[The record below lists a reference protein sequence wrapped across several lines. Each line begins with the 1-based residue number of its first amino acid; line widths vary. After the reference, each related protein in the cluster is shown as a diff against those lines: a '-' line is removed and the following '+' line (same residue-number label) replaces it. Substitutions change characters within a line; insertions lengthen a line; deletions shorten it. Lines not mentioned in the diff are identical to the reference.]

1 MVLLQDLRFAL
12 RMLAKSPGFTA
23 VAVLCLAIGIG
34 ANSTVF
40 SLVDGMWMRPLPVGN
55 PGELVHLFLATDRQ
69 AFGDLSYPEYEDF
82 RDHAKTLAGLA
93 VTQRRGPTLTGDGFA
108 ESTMSNVVSPDYFT
122 VLGVSAQLGRVFTA
136 HDNGPGPVVVMSHNL
151 WQRRFGGDPA
161 IVGKTVR
168 LGDAYTVIGV
178 APKGFRGVEQWIDSD
193 FWIPMTSWD
202 SSPQGERADRRSHS
216 FAAMGRLR
224 AGVSIEQARAEIE
237 GMARNL
243 ERAYPQFNK
252 GRRGA
257 LYSDLQYRFRSG
269 GYLGG
274 MLIGVVAV
282 VLAIACANIANL
294 LLARAGVRSREI
306 GVRVA
311 MGAGRSRLVGQL
323 LTESALIALLG
334 TAAGL
339 VVAGFLI
346 QLLPAALSPPGDVY
360 THFEFRLDARVLA
373 LTLAV
378 SLLTVLAFGLFPALR
393 ASRPDVVSLLKGSS
407 DSTRFAGRVQPRSL
421 LVIAQVAV
429 SMILLTVSGLLV
441 RTFIYTLHADL
452 GFQRK
457 DLLVA
462 DVSAPGNRAR
472 MREFYRQLEE
482 RVSALPGVR
491 QVTLAARPPL
501 WGSEGGTAQEVAI
514 LSHPRAPGEASPKVK
529 FNTIGPNYFRTMG
542 IPLLRGRDFDQ
553 RDAPD
558 SPKVLI
564 VSQTMARRF
573 WPNEDAVGQFVHAAY
588 DPDSVNRQ
596 IVGVVGDARINSI
609 EEAPEPYMYVP
620 YLQSRREL
628 IMLLAETT
636 GDPLRLA
643 GPLRAEVKALDDQA
657 PLLQISTLGL
667 VIRSSV
673 YEQQIAAT
681 FVGGLGAIALFL
693 AAIGLY
699 GVISYAMVRRTREI
713 GIRMALGAQRRDAL
727 RLVLGQGIRLAAI
740 GIAIGFAGALAVT
753 RFLGQVLYGVSPR
766 DLVTFTSVP
775 ALMMAVALA
784 ASYIPARRATQIDPL
799 IAVRYE

>member
-1 MVLLQDLRFAL
+1 V
-12 RMLAKSPGFTA
+12 
-23 VAVLCLAIGIG
+23 
-34 ANSTVF
+34 
-40 SLVDGMWMRPLPVGN
+40 
-55 PGELVHLFLATDRQ
+55 
-69 AFGDLSYPEYEDF
+69 
-82 RDHAKTLAGLA
+82 
-93 VTQRRGPTLTGDGFA
+93 
-108 ESTMSNVVSPDYFT
+108 
-122 VLGVSAQLGRVFTA
+122 
-136 HDNGPGPVVVMSHNL
+136 
-151 WQRRFGGDPA
+151 
-161 IVGKTVR
+161 
-168 LGDAYTVIGV
+168 
-178 APKGFRGVEQWIDSD
+178 
-193 FWIPMTSWD
+193 
-202 SSPQGERADRRSHS
+202 RSH
-216 FAAMGRLR
+216 
-224 AGVSIEQARAEIE
+224 
-237 GMARNL
+237 
-243 ERAYPQFNK
+243 
-252 GRRGA
+252 
-257 LYSDLQYRFRSG
+257 
-269 GYLGG
+269 
-274 MLIGVVAV
+274 
-282 VLAIACANIANL
+282 
-294 LLARAGVRSREI
+294 EI

-311 MGAGRSRLVGQL
+311 IGAGRSRLVGQL

-339 VVAGFLI
+339 GVAGFLI
-346 QLLPAALSPPGDVY
+346 RLLPAALTPPGDVY
-360 THFEFRLDARVLA
+360 VHFEFRLDARVLA

-393 ASRPDVVSLLKGSS
+393 ASRPDVVSLFKGGSGQARSS
-407 DSTRFAGRVQPRSL
+407 GRIRTHSL
-421 LVIAQVAV
+421 LVVAQVAL
-429 SMILLTVSGLLV
+429 SMVLLTVSGLLV

-457 DLLVA
+457 DLLVV
-462 DVSAPGNRAR
+462 DVAAPGNRAR

-482 RVSALPGVR
+482 RVSGLPGVR

-501 WGSEGGTAQEVAI
+501 WGSEGGTAQEAAI
-514 LSHPRAPGEASPKVK
+514 LSHPPAPGEANPKVK

-553 RDAPD
+553 RDGPD
-558 SPKVLI
+558 GPKVMI

-596 IVGVVGDARINSI
+596 IVGVVGDARINHI
-609 EEAPEPYMYVP
+609 EEDAEPYMYLP
-620 YLQSRREL
+620 YAQSRREW

-643 GPLRAEVKALDDQA
+643 GPLRAEVKALDDRA
-657 PLLQISTLGL
+657 PVLEISTLGL

-673 YEQQIAAT
+673 FEQQIAAT
-681 FVGGLGAIALFL
+681 FVGILGAIALFL

-740 GIAIGFAGALAVT
+740 GIAIGLAGALAVA
-753 RFLGQVLYGVSPR
+753 RLLGQVLYGVSSH
-766 DLVTFTSVP
+766 DLVTFASVP